1 MGWRVVGVD
10 SLTPYYDPKVKR
22 MNAAAWAR
30 RPGCSY
36 LEDDLLEIDLSE
48 LLADVDIVFHL
59 AAQAGVRTGWA
70 EGFDLYTQLNV
81 TLVQRLLEAAKN
93 AKLERLVF
101 TSSSSVYGDAES
113 LPTREESVLR
123 PVSPYGAT
131 KALGEHLAYL
141 YWKAFGLKTVSL
153 RLFTVY
159 GPRQRPDMALNR
171 LIAAGLAGH
180 EFVLYGNGDQTRD
193 FTFVTD
199 TITGMVAA
207 AERGTPGAVY
217 NVGGGTRTSMND
229 VIRTII
235 EIVGQI
241 RVRRVEAERGDVSH
255 TAADISRARAELGY
269 SPTIDMASGLRSQ
282 VDWQRELEDRQT
294 LGIER

>member
-36 LEDDLLEIDLSE
+36 LEDDLLQIDLPE
-48 LLADVDIVFHL
+48 LLADVDVVFHL
-59 AAQAGVRTGWA
+59 AAQAGVRAGWA

-81 TLVQRLLEAAKN
+81 TLLQRLLEAAKN

-101 TSSSSVYGDAES
+101 TSSSSVYGDPES

-123 PVSPYGAT
+123 PLSPYGAT
-131 KALGEHLAYL
+131 KALGEHLSYV

-180 EFVLYGNGDQTRD
+180 EFVLYGSGDQTRD

-199 TITGMVAA
+199 TITGIVAA
-207 AERGTPGAVY
+207 AERGTPGAIY
-217 NVGGGTRTSMND
+217 NVGGGTRTRMNE
-229 VIRTII
+229 VIQTIS

-241 RVRRVEAERGDVSH
+241 RVRRVAAERGDVRH

-269 SPTIDMASGLRSQ
+269 SPTVDMASGLRSQ
-282 VDWQRELEDRQT
+282 VDWQRELEDRRAP
-294 LGIER
+294 GVAR